1 MLVYRISHKR
11 YTEHLNG
18 EGAFRVG
25 GRWNNKGVRVVYTS
39 SSIALASLEV
49 LVHTEG
55 LPIPEGMLLLTFD
68 VSDELLEEIEK
79 LPSDWNRIPPIN
91 ATKKIGDDFIL
102 ANKDLGLIVPSAI
115 IPEERNVLLNP
126 LNEHMNSVKLVN
138 QRDFAFDS
146 RL

>member
-1 MLVYRISHKR
+1 MLVYRISHKK

-39 SSIALASLEV
+39 TSIALASLEV

-55 LPIPEGMLLLTFD
+55 LPIPKGMLLLTFD
-68 VSDELLEEIEK
+68 VPDDLLVSVGEL
-79 LPSDWNRIPPIN
+79 PHDWNKVPPVSD
-91 ATKKIGDDFIL
+91 TKNLGDDFIQ
-102 ANKDLGLIVPSAI
+102 NDKNLGLIVPSAI
-115 IPEERNVLLNP
+115 IPEEHNVLLNP
-126 LNEHMNSVKLVN
+126 LNKDMNNVKLVS
-138 QRDFAFDS
+138 QRDFAFDG